1 MVIRTNCT
9 ACCYDRHVVHKN
21 NKTRRRQCGGWLKS
35 YQRVKYQVPVPPD
48 ACMPYSLLACSTI
61 QYIYDVCL
69 RQRWHQ
75 MVWSWSLKF
84 GASQDACVW
93 CSLASSHVGKP
104 LPTTTR
110 VKQTANFYYL
120 FGLTAI
126 LLRDGTFEFEF
137 AWWGIGD
144 LVPEGLQTGKV
155 KGIKQYK
162 IKYKGLVRSSEAKFY
177 NFRCLRWKKDW
188 R

>member
-1 MVIRTNCT
+1 MVDGSKATSEPSLWVSTKYRYHQMHACRTRC
-9 ACCYDRHVVHKN
+9 
-21 NKTRRRQCGGWLKS
+21 
-35 YQRVKYQVPVPPD
+35 
-48 ACMPYSLLACSTI
+48 LLAV
-61 QYIYDVCL
+61 QYSIFMMSVYDKDDT
-69 RQRWHQ
+69 RWCG
-75 MVWSWSLKF
+75 VSSWSLKF

-104 LPTTTR
+104 LPTTTTR

-155 KGIKQYK
+155 KGIKYK
-162 IKYKGLVRSSEAKFY
+162 INKV
-177 NFRCLRWKKDW
+177 
-188 R
+188 